1 MADQG
6 SSNRIQDRGNQTG
19 NQSQGAQQRGS
30 QQRQQGGQFSRMG
43 QSENDQTQQMS
54 EMGTDIVNYLT
65 DYTRQ
70 NPGYAALWCLG
81 IGFVLGWKLKPW

>member
-6 SSNRIQDRGNQTG
+6 TSNRMQERTGQNRGN
-19 NQSQGAQQRGS
+19 
-30 QQRQQGGQFSRMG
+30 QQRQQGGQFSKMG
-43 QSENDQTQQMS
+43 QSEDQVQQIN
-54 EMGTDIVNYLT
+54 ELGTDLVNYLT
-65 DYTRQ
+65 DYAKQ

>member
-6 SSNRIQDRGNQTG
+6 SSNRIQEHGNQT
-19 NQSQGAQQRGS
+19 QGTQQRGT
-30 QQRQQGGQFSRMG
+30 QHRQQGGQFSKMG
-43 QSENDQTQQMS
+43 QGEGDQMQQMS
-54 EMGTDIVNYLT
+54 EMGSDVVNYLT
-65 DYTRQ
+65 EYTKQ

>member
-6 SSNRIQDRGNQTG
+6 TSNRMQEQRGNQQQGQQRG
-19 NQSQGAQQRGS
+19 NQSR
-30 QQRQQGGQFSRMG
+30 QGGQFSKMG
-43 QSENDQTQQMS
+43 QSDSDQMQQMG
-54 EMGTDIVNYLT
+54 ELGTDLVNYLT

>member
-6 SSNRIQDRGNQTG
+6 SSNRIQDRGNQQ
-19 NQSQGAQQRGS
+19 QSTSQQRGGM
-30 QQRQQGGQFSRMG
+30 QQRQQGSQFSKMG
-43 QSENDQTQQMS
+43 QGEGDQAQQMS
-54 EMGTDIVNYLT
+54 EMGSDVINYLT
-65 DYTRQ
+65 EYTKQ

>member
-6 SSNRIQDRGNQTG
+6 TSNRMQE
-19 NQSQGAQQRGS
+19 QRGS
-30 QQRQQGGQFSRMG
+30 QQRGAQGQQSGQFSKMG
-43 QSENDQTQQMS
+43 QSEHQQMQMG
-54 EMGTDIVNYLT
+54 EMGNDIICYLT
-65 DYTRQ
+65 DYAKQ